1 VAEDTVRIR
10 EAFPLSTVAGL
21 LERLSVPAGKFDA
34 SGSWSADYG
43 IFGIFAGPAQS
54 GRLRLHR
61 KAGDAVALRVS
72 VEKRQPDGYIQRV
85 AGRLS
90 CRADELSTPTQWKF
104 EAQLL
109 APDSKGVAG
118 TRIEKTAVVRDGA
131 LLIND
136 GVAEKRIALP
146 RAYTVS
152 WALFDAVGRLPRR
165 AFKPIEFDLIDDFD
179 QFKGGQVLSYR
190 SSQVVA
196 VAGRKVRLHAFDH
209 LGRGILPWVYFVD
222 DRGVLVLAVGGL
234 AAYGL
239 LAAEQAKGGPA

>member
-1 VAEDTVRIR
+1 MGRDTVRIK

-21 LERLSVPAGKFDA
+21 LERLSVPAGRFDA
-34 SGSWSADYG
+34 SGSWSANYG
-43 IFGIFAGPAQS
+43 IFGILAGPVQS

-72 VEKRQPDGYIQRV
+72 VERHQPGGYIQRV

-90 CRADELSTPTQWKF
+90 CRADELSTPTQWRF

-109 APDSKGVAG
+109 AADSKPLAG

-131 LLIND
+131 LLIKD
-136 GVAEKRIALP
+136 GAADKRIALP
-146 RAYTVS
+146 RAYTLN
-152 WALFDAVGRLPRR
+152 WALFDAAGRLPRR

-179 QFKGGQVLSYR
+179 RLKGGQVLSYR
-190 SSQVVA
+190 TSQTVA
-196 VAGRKVRLHAFDH
+196 VGGRKVRLHAFDH

-222 DRGVLVLAVGGL
+222 DRGLLVLAVGGL

-239 LAAEQAKGGPA
+239 LAAEQEKGGTA